1 MRRYLFAGILLWAL
15 CGGKTFGQSAAAC
28 SRPIYKEDPKADS
41 IASLRAAEVADSL
54 KTAKARISDSLYLAS
69 SGQCPLPD
77 TITQLLKEHRTD
89 EALEAYEAY
98 REGLTNPTPFGLAY
112 LHKEFIGKL
121 ATWDTTSKQD
131 RYSKLNRKL
140 EKELRRQYPHKAEVI
155 WYDTRKIKGKDF
167 LESMVA
173 LLTKMID
180 NDPANLWPYKE
191 RGRYLYILGRYAE
204 ALADFE
210 RLPDKE
216 TLVEYHNCCMFLG
229 KY

>member
-1 MRRYLFAGILLWAL
+1 MRRYLFAGILLLAL

-41 IASLRAAEVADSL
+41 IASLRAAFVADSL
-54 KTAKARISDSLYLAS
+54 MAAKARLSDSLYLAT
-69 SGQCPLPD
+69 SGLCPLPD
-77 TITQLLKEHRTD
+77 TITQMLQEHRTE
-89 EALEAYEAY
+89 EAWEAYEAY

-121 ATWDTTSKQD
+121 ATWDTTSKHNAYQ
-131 RYSKLNRKL
+131 KLNKKL
-140 EKELRRQYPHKAEVI
+140 EKELRRQYPHKAEAI
-155 WYDTRKIKGKDF
+155 WYEVDKIKDRDF
-167 LESMVA
+167 HKAMVA

-216 TLVEYHNCCMFLG
+216 TLVEYHNCLMFLSN
-229 KY
+229 Y